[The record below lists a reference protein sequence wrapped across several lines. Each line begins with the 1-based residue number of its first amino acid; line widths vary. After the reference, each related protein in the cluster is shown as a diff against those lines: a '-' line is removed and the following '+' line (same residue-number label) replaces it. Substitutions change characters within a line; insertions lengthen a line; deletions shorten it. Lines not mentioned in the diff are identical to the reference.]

1 MQKKYGVINQLRKT
15 RMLELFRTYLVVG
28 SMPRAVERYKE
39 TNNFSIVQDIQ
50 RTIMKDYELD
60 IIKFAESNKK
70 QKVRSCFLSIP
81 KQLAKENRKF
91 QYSMVEKGSSARKYS
106 SSIFW
111 LSDANVANFCH
122 NISTL
127 ELPLKA
133 YEEENDFKFYLSDT
147 GLLVSQYKEGT
158 ALDIIT
164 DKIGRHKGAIY
175 ENAVAQM
182 LTAKCYRLHFFKP
195 SQNMEIDFVIRFEDS
210 VCTIEVK
217 SSEHTRSRSLTSLL
231 SNEKYK
237 AKKAIRL
244 STKNIGEENGI
255 LSLPVYMAF
264 LL

>member
-1 MQKKYGVINQLRKT
+1 MIVIIGIN
-15 RMLELFRTYLVVG
+15 
-28 SMPRAVERYKE
+28 RAVIVFL
-39 TNNFSIVQDIQ
+39 NILDFSIVHNIQ

-133 YEEENDFKFYLSDT
+133 YEKENDFKVYLSDT

-182 LTAKCYRLHFFKP
+182 LTAKGYRLHFFKP
-195 SQNMEIDFVIRFEDS
+195 SQSMEIDFVIRFEDS
-210 VCTIEVK
+210 VCPIEVK

-264 LL
+264 LI

>member
-28 SMPRAVERYKE
+28 GMPRAVERYKE
-39 TNNFSIVQDIQ
+39 TNNFSIVHNIQ

-133 YEEENDFKFYLSDT
+133 YEEENDFKVYLSDT

-182 LTAKCYRLHFFKP
+182 LTAKGYRLHFFKP

-210 VCTIEVK
+210 VCPIEVK

>member
-15 RMLELFRTYLVVG
+15 RLLELFRTYLVVG
-28 SMPRAVERYKE
+28 GMPRAVERYKE
-39 TNNFSIVQDIQ
+39 TNNFSIVHNIQ

-81 KQLAKENRKF
+81 KQLAKD
-91 QYSMVEKGSSARKYS
+91 SMVEKGSSARKYS
-106 SSIFW
+106 SSILW
-111 LSDANVANFCH
+111 LSDANVANFCP

-133 YEEENDFKFYLSDT
+133 HEEENDFKVYLSDT

-182 LTAKCYRLHFFKP
+182 LTAKGYRLYFFKP

-210 VCTIEVK
+210 VCPIEVK

-231 SNEKYK
+231 SSEKYK

-244 STKNIGEENGI
+244 STKKHRGREWHTLTSCLHGVPSI
-255 LSLPVYMAF
+255 A
-264 LL
+264 